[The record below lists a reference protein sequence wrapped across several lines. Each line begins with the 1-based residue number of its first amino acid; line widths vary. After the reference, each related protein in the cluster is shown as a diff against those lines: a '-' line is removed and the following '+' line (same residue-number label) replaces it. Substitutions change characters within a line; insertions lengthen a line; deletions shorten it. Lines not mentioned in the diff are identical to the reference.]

1 MPSSAHFSAGF
12 VIAFLLLHSF
22 SYSKTYCT
30 AFISNNSR
38 NGKIRCGCISLLS
51 YESDVDRRTTEYIN
65 CLVKE
70 RSLARWQGNY
80 TSADILRNR
89 IMNCTGIPPGYEIFL
104 QDLPRS
110 IGQESKW
117 SLVRS
122 TAGNDEEEFL
132 PGTTVLQLA
141 HAAMGLAIED
151 NQSKTQRQQFKKQES
166 LEVLVQLA
174 KSRLEKIEQEMI
186 MQSTDDNDYDDMNL
200 SFGRS
205 TKKTMIQF
213 ELGGRKAADAAFWFA
228 LSGSKDTD
236 LFHRLAEIASWELSR
251 FGKRPSCRSK
261 DVYQILERFAAAGL
275 QRHAN
280 LEAVAQKCLQ
290 QKQEEYGLSKVDNY
304 SNDADHSDRVT
315 ATDTDN
321 RHRQHELDRNYLNL
335 HSDRSL
341 LLLWKISTK
350 QKKQRAFLHSAQIYR
365 EQCQETNIFTEDV
378 SSSFSSL
385 QVESKENNVNSS
397 YDWDEL
403 FEDASRPL
411 VIDIGTGM
419 GVSLLGLAS
428 TTDQTGIDSSRLM
441 LGENNKNDDTD
452 ESQTDPLKWSD
463 CNFIGV
469 DLGALGIGYGQGIA
483 NRWNLQS
490 RLHFVVDT
498 AEDFFRSLHLYPG
511 EICCCMIQFPTPFR
525 FQAKKDGGNSQ
536 LPKSKYDGFM
546 VTQELL
552 ELIHC
557 NLHPKRGKLLL
568 QSNCEDVAVWM
579 RNLACQSV
587 GFSALNDIVNDD
599 NDNDIPPPYVD
610 KEIDIVSSQERIP
623 QRTLNYVAMGGER
636 ASGRGW
642 FQRGILH
649 SEGATETEVACAIN
663 GTPLHRCLLK
673 V

>member
-511 EICCCMIQFPTPFR
+511 EICCCMIQFPT
-525 FQAKKDGGNSQ
+525 
-536 LPKSKYDGFM
+536 
-546 VTQELL
+546 
-552 ELIHC
+552 
-557 NLHPKRGKLLL
+557 
-568 QSNCEDVAVWM
+568 
-579 RNLACQSV
+579 
-587 GFSALNDIVNDD
+587 
-599 NDNDIPPPYVD
+599 
-610 KEIDIVSSQERIP
+610 
-623 QRTLNYVAMGGER
+623 
-636 ASGRGW
+636 
-642 FQRGILH
+642 
-649 SEGATETEVACAIN
+649 
-663 GTPLHRCLLK
+663 
-673 V
+673 